1 MIRKEHEVD
10 KMFLYYMNV
19 PLNEM
24 GINEFESYDEEMR
37 NVRTFELTQEEYEA
51 LRQPKGLFE
60 RFDEKF
66 GTIIDVCEEEL
77 LKMQENFI

>member
-24 GINEFESYDEEMR
+24 GINEFESCHYS
-37 NVRTFELTQEEYEA
+37 
-51 LRQPKGLFE
+51 
-60 RFDEKF
+60 
-66 GTIIDVCEEEL
+66 
-77 LKMQENFI
+77 LKYN